1 MKLNCCPSNTRQKTK
16 LESKQGSRG
25 GLGNTIG
32 KFLLSSNTARRSRAD
47 YITNGNIALEDFTHF
62 SEQPEQV
69 QKVELV

>member
-1 MKLNCCPSNTRQKTK
+1 MLSEQHSSENEIREQA
-16 LESKQGSRG
+16 GSLG

-62 SEQPEQV
+62 SKQPEKV
-69 QKVELV
+69 QKVELI